1 MGQQPSFSVSR
12 LSTANRIL
20 LVASLLLIIDSFLPW
35 QRNCEQRADLLIC
48 RGSSSAWGGSA
59 GFLGILMVIATLL
72 LLLLVVAAIAGITGA
87 VGEQGRTLTSWL
99 TGAIV
104 ITGVLKF
111 LIVLFN
117 QARFFAWAG
126 LILILV
132 LAYGGYMRWQ
142 EPSAQAPPP
151 NRGDPKG

>member
-20 LVASLLLIIDSFLPW
+20 LVASLLLVIDSFMPW
-35 QRNCEQRADLLIC
+35 QRNCVDRGKLLIC
-48 RGSSSAWGGSA
+48 QGSSSAWGGSA
-59 GFLGILMVIATLL
+59 AFLGILMGIATIMLL
-72 LLLLVVAAIAGITGA
+72 LVVVAAIAGITGA
-87 VGEQGRTLTSWL
+87 VGPQGRTITMWL
-99 TGAIV
+99 TGAIA

-126 LILILV
+126 LILILI
-132 LAYGGYMRWQ
+132 LAYGGYMRMQ
-142 EPSAQAPPP
+142 EPSIQPPP
-151 NRGDPKG
+151 PRPGTIDR